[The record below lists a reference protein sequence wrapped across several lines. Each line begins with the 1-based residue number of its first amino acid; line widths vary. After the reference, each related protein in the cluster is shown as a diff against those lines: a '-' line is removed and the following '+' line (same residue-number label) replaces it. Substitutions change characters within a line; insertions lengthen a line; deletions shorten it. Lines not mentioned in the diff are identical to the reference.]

1 VTERPSSRGPR
12 APWGLVGLVLRGELV
27 RLARDRRAVIFGL
40 VVPAVLFPV
49 LFLFSGSLERIGR
62 EQLEAREVRVA
73 VDLAAL
79 DPADAAALTAGLA
92 ADDARIA
99 AVEASLD
106 APPAPGGVRALLE
119 RLDADLLVDSRPP
132 AAPGEPARLVLYA
145 GAADENAEEAID
157 RVRRIARRVLRDAR
171 DRRLAEAVGGDPG
184 ARYELVA
191 VDVARAEDAA
201 GRRLG
206 GLLPLLA
213 VLVLIS
219 GGSFAALDAFVG
231 EREAGTLETLLVQP
245 VPARTVAWGKF
256 LAVLCTGLVAFLGNA
271 LSLLLCLRLGL
282 GDPGAIGAAAGGA
295 EVDWGT
301 AATRIAFGCALFLP
315 TTALVA
321 AVLSHVAAR
330 ARTFGQGQ
338 LLTMPLTFLAMA
350 LAAPAMQP
358 TTELGPLLALV
369 PLTGAALALRDAAAG
384 AFTPLPMGI
393 AVAASCAWASFALSR
408 LARTLD
414 AERLLATPDTS
425 AEASARKLAAGRA
438 VRFGLA
444 ASLVIYLAGGRLQAE
459 WPLGGLLATLWGLVL
474 ALALVAA
481 KLSARGLA
489 ATPPRSLVDAL
500 GLRPPRVAHAA
511 GALCL
516 APAIALGV
524 QRLFEL
530 QQRLLP
536 MPSRVGEAAELVG
549 FTADLSLPMLV
560 LVMAVSPGIC
570 EELLFRGALL
580 EAMRRDL
587 RPRAV
592 ILWQALL
599 FGVVHA
605 SIYRFLPTAA
615 VGAIL
620 AAVALHAR
628 SVIPAMLLHT
638 GYNGL
643 LVAAGLGGVAWA
655 GSPVLALLALPG
667 LALFALPSSRPNPQD
682 ERR

>member
-1 VTERPSSRGPR
+1 
-12 APWGLVGLVLRGELV
+12 
-27 RLARDRRAVIFGL
+27 
-40 VVPAVLFPV
+40 
-49 LFLFSGSLERIGR
+49 
-62 EQLEAREVRVA
+62 
-73 VDLAAL
+73 
-79 DPADAAALTAGLA
+79 
-92 ADDARIA
+92 
-99 AVEASLD
+99 
-106 APPAPGGVRALLE
+106 
-119 RLDADLLVDSRPP
+119 
-132 AAPGEPARLVLYA
+132 
-145 GAADENAEEAID
+145 
-157 RVRRIARRVLRDAR
+157 
-171 DRRLAEAVGGDPG
+171 
-184 ARYELVA
+184 
-191 VDVARAEDAA
+191 
-201 GRRLG
+201 
-206 GLLPLLA
+206 
-213 VLVLIS
+213 
-219 GGSFAALDAFVG
+219 
-231 EREAGTLETLLVQP
+231 
-245 VPARTVAWGKF
+245 
-256 LAVLCTGLVAFLGNA
+256 
-271 LSLLLCLRLGL
+271 
-282 GDPGAIGAAAGGA
+282 
-295 EVDWGT
+295 
-301 AATRIAFGCALFLP
+301 
-315 TTALVA
+315 
-321 AVLSHVAAR
+321 
-330 ARTFGQGQ
+330 
-338 LLTMPLTFLAMA
+338 M
-350 LAAPAMQP
+350 
-358 TTELGPLLALV
+358 
-369 PLTGAALALRDAAAG
+369 
-384 AFTPLPMGI
+384 
-393 AVAASCAWASFALSR
+393 
-408 LARTLD
+408 
-414 AERLLATPDTS
+414 
-425 AEASARKLAAGRA
+425 
-438 VRFGLA
+438 
-444 ASLVIYLAGGRLQAE
+444 
-459 WPLGGLLATLWGLVL
+459 
-474 ALALVAA
+474 
-481 KLSARGLA
+481 
-489 ATPPRSLVDAL
+489 
-500 GLRPPRVAHAA
+500 RPPRVAHAA